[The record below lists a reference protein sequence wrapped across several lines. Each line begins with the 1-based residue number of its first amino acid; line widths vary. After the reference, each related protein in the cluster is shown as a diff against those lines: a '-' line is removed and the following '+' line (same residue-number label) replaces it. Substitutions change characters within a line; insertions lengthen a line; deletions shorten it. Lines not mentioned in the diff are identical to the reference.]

1 MKSITKVL
9 HQSWISSLN
18 KIMIIALGVIF
29 IIISCD
35 KNGDENLISDTGLCL
50 VQIDGNFKEVE
61 LDEAPSYIKG
71 GYDGF
76 LHAIAEEVSYPA
88 EAREN
93 DIQGICI
100 VNYEITEQGTVENI
114 VATQDPGGGIGESAV
129 ETIESVTAGVSFS
142 PGILNGISVRVR
154 KGLELKY
161 KLQ

>member
-1 MKSITKVL
+1 MYLK
-9 HQSWISSLN
+9 LN
-18 KIMIIALGVIF
+18 RVVA
-29 IIISCD
+29 S
-35 KNGDENLISDTGLCL
+35 GLN
-50 VQIDGNFKEVE
+50 VDGNFKEVE